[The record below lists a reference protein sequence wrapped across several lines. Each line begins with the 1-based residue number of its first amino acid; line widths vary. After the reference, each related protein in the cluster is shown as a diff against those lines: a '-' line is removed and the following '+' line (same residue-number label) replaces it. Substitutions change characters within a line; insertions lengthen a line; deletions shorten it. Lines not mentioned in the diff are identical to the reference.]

1 MPFSIIVVLIV
12 PLSITLLIIPLLIK
26 LFSRKSIVDRKN
38 RRKIHL
44 REVPTMGGTGFFLA
58 FILTILLLGTFEQL
72 APHRVELLTMSVM
85 FVVGLRDDLIEL
97 KPISKL
103 IAQLVPALLLIYLTS
118 LVFTSLNGF
127 LGIYTIPY
135 WAGLSL
141 SLITIVGLTNSF
153 NLIDGLDG
161 LAGSLALL
169 ASVVFGIWFYVQGI
183 EYYSFIAFAFAGSL
197 AGFIYYN
204 WQPAKIFMG
213 DTGALVIGFLLS
225 ILAIKFIDIN
235 ARLSEGTQFKFNS
248 GIAFAISVLII
259 PVFDTIRIIAVRL
272 LSGKPLFSADNNH
285 THHLLLRLGL
295 SHSRSTL
302 LLLAINLGFIGFIFF
317 LDFLGDN
324 ILIPIL
330 AIMALTFSLVLKVL
344 IDRKI
349 SMQRYNGKSTWL
361 EVIKSERKV
370 S

>member
-1 MPFSIIVVLIV
+1 M
-12 PLSITLLIIPLLIK
+12 PLLIK
-26 LFSRKSIVDRKN
+26 LFSRKSIVDRKDS
-38 RRKIHL
+38 RKIHQ

-58 FILTILLLGTFEQL
+58 FILTILLLGSFEQL
-72 APHRVELLTMSVM
+72 AAHRVELLTISVM

-103 IAQLVPALLLIYLTS
+103 IAQLVPAILLIYLTS

-127 LGIYTIPY
+127 LGITAIPY

-141 SLITIVGLTNSF
+141 SLLTIVGLTNSF

-169 ASVVFGIWFYVQGI
+169 ASVVFGTWFYIQGI
-183 EYYSFIAFAFAGSL
+183 EFYSFIAFAFAGSL

-235 ARLSEGTQFKFNS
+235 TALPTGTLFKFNA
-248 GIAFAISVLII
+248 GIAFTISVLII
-259 PVFDTIRIIAVRL
+259 PVFDTIRIIAVRII
-272 LSGKPLFSADNNH
+272 SRKPLFSADKNH
-285 THHLLLRLGL
+285 THHMLLRLGL
-295 SHSRSTL
+295 SHSQSTL
-302 LLLAINLGFIGFIFF
+302 ILLAINLGFVSLVFF

-330 AIMALTFSLVLKVL
+330 AILVLTFSLLIKVL
-344 IDRKI
+344 LDRKI
-349 SMQRYNGKSTWL
+349 SKQTPVGKSTWL
-361 EVIKSERKV
+361 EVIKSERKA